1 MANKKNVETK
11 KKNTEIK
18 IKKSSE
24 LEQKK
29 RTQKKK
35 LRLHSHL
42 KVNIPLFQS
51 LMMILPSLAK
61 HAVAEDVDSSGDTAD
76 QVAA

>member
-51 LMMILPSLAK
+51 LIMILPSLAK
-61 HAVAEDVDSSGDTAD
+61 HAFAE
-76 QVAA
+76 

>member
-1 MANKKNVETK
+1 MANKKNVEAN
-11 KKNTEIK
+11 KKNTETK
-18 IKKSSE
+18 NKKSNE

-29 RTQKKK
+29 PTQKKK

-61 HAVAEDVDSSGDTAD
+61 HASAED
-76 QVAA
+76 